1 MDIEWIISE
10 CAARNHSADFDQDFR
25 FAIWPAS
32 MVHSTDSVGAFF
44 HSFHPERLRQP
55 RKGGPALPPPGTENP
70 KVPHTKRF
78 LIPLSV
84 SPLPFALFACPP
96 PRPIRS
102 AGAAPQSAAPC
113 FQRAAESDDSLP
125 V

>member
-32 MVHSTDSVGAFF
+32 MVHPTASVGAFF

-70 KVPHTKRF
+70 EVHHTKRF
-78 LIPLSV
+78 LIHLSV
-84 SPLPFALFACPP
+84 SPFLSTCLLARRRALSGPQGQRRNPP
-96 PRPIRS
+96 HHASQEPPS
-102 AGAAPQSAAPC
+102 KMN
-113 FQRAAESDDSLP
+113 
-125 V
+125 